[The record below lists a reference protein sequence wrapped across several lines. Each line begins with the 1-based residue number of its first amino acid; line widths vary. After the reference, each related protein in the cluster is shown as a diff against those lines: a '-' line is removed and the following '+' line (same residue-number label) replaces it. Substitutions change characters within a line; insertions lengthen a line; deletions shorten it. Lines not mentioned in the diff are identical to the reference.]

1 MPFQQMLT
9 QLAQQRQGQGPAKGQ
24 ANAAAKSGKA
34 PGTPRAP
41 QPRPQ
46 RAPMQTKPPM
56 STGGLTPGV
65 AAPSMPM
72 PGLAPTPLAQAPMAQ
87 PPMSPPSHVL
97 PGIGAQP
104 GYTPQPKP
112 SLGGMGNMP
121 PQGAQPNGLIQLLQL
136 LAQKRQ
142 QAPQPNQ
149 NGGSSGEATVELP
162 NSQF

>member
-34 PGTPRAP
+34 PGTPRSAP
-41 QPRPQ
+41 KPQ
-46 RAPMQTKPPM
+46 RAPMQAKPPM
-56 STGGLTPGV
+56 ATGSSMLQGQPGASPSTLQR
-65 AAPSMPM
+65 
-72 PGLAPTPLAQAPMAQ
+72 APTQGVGGILGRLSAQ
-87 PPMSPPSHVL
+87 PPQALPPTMGGVGSVL
-97 PGIGAQP
+97 QGVAGPQQGGGI
-104 GYTPQPKP
+104 
-112 SLGGMGNMP
+112 M
-121 PQGAQPNGLIQLLQL
+121 QLLQL